1 MTVSYFFFNTVS
13 ILTIPRRFY
22 LKLTVVKKENMYI
35 NDYRAQRQIYITEYI
50 FLLSVPTNI

>member
-1 MTVSYFFFNTVS
+1 MTVSYIFFNTVS